1 MFVLFFLAVVALYD
15 YTKDEDNELTF
26 TIGDIIYV
34 TGKPDKGWHKGVC
47 NGETGLF
54 PTNYVEVVKGKKGK

>member
-26 TIGDIIYV
+26 TIGDFMSQGNLI
-34 TGKPDKGWHKGVC
+34 KGGIKVYAMEKQGYSRQTMWKW
-47 NGETGLF
+47 
-54 PTNYVEVVKGKKGK
+54 